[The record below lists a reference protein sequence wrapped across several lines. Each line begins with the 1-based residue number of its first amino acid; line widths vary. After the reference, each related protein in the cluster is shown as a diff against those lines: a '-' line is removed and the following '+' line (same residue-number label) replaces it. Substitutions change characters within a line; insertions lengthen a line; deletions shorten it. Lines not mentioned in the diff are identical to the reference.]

1 MAKQIRS
8 ARGEVVDFDIL
19 SIKAQIASGQA
30 VRTEEASGV
39 DQEIKVKRQENFID
53 RRLKRQVAKA
63 TVDKT
68 ALVDVQVPT
77 TSNEVNT

>member
-19 SIKAQIASGQA
+19 SIKAQIASGQN
-30 VRTEEASGV
+30 VKPEEEVSTV
-39 DQEIKVKRQENFID
+39 EREISVKRQENFID
-53 RRLKRQVAKA
+53 KRLKRQVAKA

-68 ALVDVQVPT
+68 ALVDVQQPT
-77 TSNEVNT
+77 E